1 MSSRELIT
9 YDNKT
14 KDFYLLYHKEL
25 IKINVIYRKRKNISI
40 RIIPKDKIDII
51 SPKSVPN
58 SFLKEVIIKKKD
70 WILKTLDKYKN
81 ISQEFYEERQFV
93 DGEIFYYLGKEYK
106 LKLICDKNILNKNK
120 NYCHISLH
128 KENIVIKINNYD
140 KELIRSKIKRWYKI
154 ESEKVVLS
162 RIEYLKQN
170 NQIIRTLN
178 PNIIKIKEQKKRWGS
193 CTSQKSIYINSR
205 ISMARLDVID
215 YIIIHE
221 FCHLVHMNHSKDF
234 YELVKKI
241 MPNYKKCEIW
251 LKENG
256 YKLII

>member
-1 MSSRELIT
+1 MDSRKLIT
-9 YDNKT
+9 FDNRT
-14 KDFYLLYHKEL
+14 KEFNLLYNERL
-25 IKINVIYRKRKNISI
+25 IKINVIYRQRKNISI
-40 RIIPKDKIDII
+40 RIRPKDKIDII
-51 SPKSVPN
+51 SPKSVSY
-58 SFLKEVIIKKKD
+58 SFLKDVIIKKKD
-70 WILKTLDKYKN
+70 WILKTLDKYKDIN
-81 ISQEFYEERQFV
+81 EEFNEERNFV

-106 LKLICDKNILNKNK
+106 LKIIYDKNILNRNK
-120 NYCHISLH
+120 NYCYISLNN
-128 KENIVIKINNYD
+128 ENLIIKINNYD
-140 KELIRSKIKRWYKI
+140 KELIKDEIKKWYKF
-154 ESEKVVLS
+154 ESEKLVMDRV
-162 RIEYLKQN
+162 EYLKN
-170 NQIIRTLN
+170 NNYIISTLS

-234 YELVKKI
+234 YELVKQI
-241 MPNYKKCEIW
+241 MPNYKNSEIW